1 MRARPVA
8 DQLSK
13 LTEQL
18 GFVPT
23 GSLLAALRRGEAR
36 RDEILKAEDLLS
48 AKEMAVRLG
57 VSIGTVRRW
66 RRENRLLGLTGR
78 GRAYS
83 YPVWQLVN
91 QQPLPQL
98 NAIGGYFNFDPWAI
112 FRFLVEPL
120 EALGGKSPLSEV
132 RVGRSDLVVEMAAG
146 IAEGGIL

>member
-1 MRARPVA
+1 MA

-13 LTEQL
+13 LTKRL

-48 AKEMAVRLG
+48 TKEMAARLG

-83 YPVWQLVN
+83 YPAWQLADR
-91 QQPLPQL
+91 QPLPRL
-98 NAIGGYFNFDPWAI
+98 AAIGGYFNSDPWAI
-112 FRFLVEPL
+112 YLFLAQPL

-132 RVGRSDLVVEMAAG
+132 LAGRSDLIIGMAAG